1 MPPIKAPRM
10 SKRDRPW
17 SSCRHFEFRKFETA
31 VPGVTR
37 EMTFRT
43 HVPSAIRPKSFTWS
57 LGNRTQLPRSCRS
70 RPPHRVSTLPRL
82 RAVRPRR
89 HRTRATNPRRLTVEP
104 ARSLAPPS
112 RSHRLERDHRRPGE
126 ETPHAPFDTVP
137 GTRCPASTR
146 SRAWPRSRRVARVSR
161 CARRPRPRPRPS
173 RRSRSAA
180 ARRSRCATA
189 RFPST
194 PASASRRRGAPDAR
208 KPTCRTDR
216 DRAFLETDV
225 RPPPSPRSPFASRR
239 LPLAAA
245 CA

>member
-1 MPPIKAPRM
+1 MSETRPPVVEFFFCLPAFRI
-10 SKRDRPW
+10 SQIRD
-17 SSCRHFEFRKFETA
+17 CRARCHSRNDVSDTRSDRDSFA
-31 VPGVTR
+31 VGHLVSWQSP
-37 EMTFRT
+37 
-43 HVPSAIRPKSFTWS
+43 PK
-57 LGNRTQLPRSCRS
+57 LPRSCRS

-82 RAVRPRR
+82 RAVRPRL

-194 PASASRRRGAPDAR
+194 PHLRVATPW
-208 KPTCRTDR
+208 
-216 DRAFLETDV
+216 
-225 RPPPSPRSPFASRR
+225 RP
-239 LPLAAA
+239 
-245 CA
+245 